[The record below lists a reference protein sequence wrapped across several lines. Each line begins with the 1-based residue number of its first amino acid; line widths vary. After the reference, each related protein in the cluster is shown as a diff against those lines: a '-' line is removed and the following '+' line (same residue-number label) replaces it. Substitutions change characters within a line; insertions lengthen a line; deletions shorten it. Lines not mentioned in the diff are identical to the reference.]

1 MIYVELQMKPQLNKK
16 KFQNLCVW
24 LFPVPPCTG
33 LKVFLHQPLQQYMT
47 THWMTG
53 MKHFGNLW
61 DKKAAAM
68 QRHGDGQTC
77 GECQSLAGPH
87 RQHRRPSRQSRKT
100 EYHKKL
106 NTESLKLENNAGQC
120 RQLMQ
125 SSINSKFSHSRL
137 YILWQEQTVWN
148 RTSYTVS
155 ERITRMLLTITS
167 TIINQFWQFLAQTIL
182 RKYAI
187 NYYYY
192 THLTASFPG
201 QPG

>member
-1 MIYVELQMKPQLNKK
+1 MCLTFPCATLYRPESFFTPTAAAIYDYTLDDRHKAFWRSVR
-16 KFQNLCVW
+16 
-24 LFPVPPCTG
+24 
-33 LKVFLHQPLQQYMT
+33 
-47 THWMTG
+47 
-53 MKHFGNLW
+53 W

-100 EYHKKL
+100 KYHKKL